1 MSTMIKMKTFIAGEV
16 NVEFLKLN
24 ETNSTGSSGH
34 KKLIVKWN
42 QISKHLSIRMKTI
55 KILEKCKI

>member
-34 KKLIVKWN
+34 KKLIVK
-42 QISKHLSIRMKTI
+42 
-55 KILEKCKI
+55 